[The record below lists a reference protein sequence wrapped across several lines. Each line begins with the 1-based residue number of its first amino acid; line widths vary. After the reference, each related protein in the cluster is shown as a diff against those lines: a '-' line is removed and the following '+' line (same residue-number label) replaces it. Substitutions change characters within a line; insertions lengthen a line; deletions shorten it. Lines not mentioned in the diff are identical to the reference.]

1 MLLFLSISK
10 TTKLSK
16 RTLANPARR
25 PRDFS
30 QSQELSI
37 TKFAKLSKHTYGQ
50 PCTVPRSLLECSSDK
65 MDSNPAKRR
74 KLEHQPPH
82 QDQSSATGAADALD
96 AAAIAGT
103 SRPSAFVLQTQE
115 LLREV
120 RINYDKSFSGAD
132 DLLRQIKTTIEDIHP
147 QGPTPVSHLPS
158 SMVVQV
164 SLISDMLHF
173 FVAQIHQATAALE
186 RKHGIVVPFPDPKPP
201 KDCPYKV
208 SFSKPSQVNIV
219 GSYVAK
225 TMVKSQSPRV
235 IDMIIEMPKDM
246 FQDKDYLNL
255 RYFYKRAYYLA
266 VLSAALQSD
275 YSSRGSLAYDY
286 ANGNCLLPVL
296 ILSPEPTSKGVDA
309 DLKKPHKAY
318 QIRII
323 PCAPEGLFPA
333 NKLSP
338 TSCCIRSVS
347 ENQDSTATQM
357 PTPFYN
363 STLKAESCYIP
374 YLKVIR
380 QAEKTCP
387 AFRDACMLG
396 RVWLQ
401 QRGMAASISKGGFG
415 HFEWALLTALLL
427 QGGGRKGMAAL
438 SPSLSS
444 TQIFKALIQYLA
456 AADFTKKPIIFGAH
470 KHGVQSA
477 KETGPVIFDTL
488 RQLNVAYKMSTWSA
502 SLLQQHARWTQTC
515 MADQQADQFN
525 PTFIIK
531 ANSPLQCFDLLVQI
545 DQMADASME
554 EYRGPS
560 WGYCDKIARILKR
573 ALGDRVQLIHLDPD
587 GNLDNAIGNL
597 KSLPPSDRS
606 AISVGV
612 IFHAANMARQV
623 DHGPTVEEK
632 EAAKAFR
639 QFWGAKSELRRFK
652 DGSILESLIWTQ
664 TSPLA
669 LCEEIIR
676 YILKLHLHLDD
687 EHLQFHGKAFS
698 AMGPIKSSDS
708 LSFQAARQAFSTFEQ
723 DLRDLSDLPLQVRS
737 VAATAPELRCASVR
751 PPNFEG
757 AKGPGQAM
765 DTAIYFEASGKWPE
779 NLAAI
784 QRTKIAF
791 LLKIGEALSASK
803 PSTVCQ
809 VGLEEAQTEVEN
821 LAFLDVT
828 YEEGAI
834 FRLRIHSDLEQSL
847 LERRAK
853 DKTLDQRVR
862 TEGAQLLAHFR
873 RLYTTLPLHTQTIA
887 TYCGRFPALSPTIR
901 LVKRWFDA
909 HKLSY
914 HFLEEM
920 IELLALRVFLEP
932 YPWQAPSSAMTG
944 FLRVLQFLA
953 RWDWR
958 VEPLVLDTS
967 EELAGSERSA
977 IETRLEAWR
986 KIDPSMSHTTLFVA
1000 TNHDPSGTAYTIHG
1014 GRPYPSKVVAT
1025 RLTILARSACKWVKD
1040 NGVTLE
1046 PKTLFQPSLKDY
1058 DILIH
1063 LKSKMLKAVSRGDIP
1078 GKQSHFKNLDARTG
1092 KAPEPIVQQ
1101 PHRIL
1106 LEQFEH
1112 LFSGPLLLFH
1122 GAPDDATIG
1131 GIWNPQ
1137 IQNRTFRVNLPCS
1150 FRPVGQDQDNE
1161 GEELVE
1167 VNREGIVAEI
1177 ARIGGDC
1184 IERIESTK
1192 RL

>member
-1 MLLFLSISK
+1 
-10 TTKLSK
+10 
-16 RTLANPARR
+16 
-25 PRDFS
+25 
-30 QSQELSI
+30 
-37 TKFAKLSKHTYGQ
+37 
-50 PCTVPRSLLECSSDK
+50 

-74 KLEHQPPH
+74 KLEHQPPC
-82 QDQSSATGAADALD
+82 QDESSTGVVDALD
-96 AAAIAGT
+96 AAATAGT

-120 RINYDKSFSGAD
+120 RINYEKTFAGAD
-132 DLLRQIKTTIEDIHP
+132 DLLRQIKSTIEAIHP
-147 QGPTPVSHLPS
+147 QSPTP
-158 SMVVQV
+158 
-164 SLISDMLHF
+164 IN
-173 FVAQIHQATAALE
+173 QATSALE
-186 RKHGIVVPFPDPKPP
+186 KKHGLVVPFPDPKPP
-201 KDCPYKV
+201 KDSPYKV
-208 SFSKPSQVNIV
+208 SFSKPSQINIV
-219 GSYVAK
+219 GSYVSR
-225 TMVKSQSPRV
+225 TMVKSQSHRV
-235 IDMIIEMPKDM
+235 IDMIIEMPKDL
-246 FQDKDYLNL
+246 FQDKDYMNL

-266 VLSAALQSD
+266 VLSAALQSE
-275 YSSRGSLAYDY
+275 YSSGGTLVYDY
-286 ANGNCLLPVL
+286 MNESRLLPVL
-296 ILSPEPTSKGVDA
+296 VFSPQPASRDVDA
-309 DLKKPHKAY
+309 NAKKPHRAY

-338 TSCCIRSVS
+338 TSCCIRSGTEDQSAAV
-347 ENQDSTATQM
+347 TQI
-357 PTPFYN
+357 PTLFYN

-387 AFRDACMLG
+387 AFREACMLG

-401 QRGMAASISKGGFG
+401 QRGLAASISKGGFG
-415 HFEWALLTALLL
+415 HFEWAFLTALLL

-456 AADFTKKPIIFGAH
+456 AADLTKKPLIFGSH
-470 KHGVQSA
+470 KYGVQAA

-502 SLLQQHARWTQTC
+502 SLLQQHAKWTHNC
-515 MADQQADQFN
+515 LADQEADQFN

-531 ANSPLQCFDLLVQI
+531 ADSPQQCFDLLVRV
-545 DQMADASME
+545 DQVAGAHMQE
-554 EYRGPS
+554 HRGPS
-560 WGYCDKIARILKR
+560 WEYCDKVARILYR
-573 ALGDRVQLIHLDPD
+573 ALGDRVKLIHLEPLS
-587 GNLDNAIGNL
+587 NLDTATEDL
-597 KSLPPSDRS
+597 KSLPHTDHS
-606 AISVGV
+606 AILVGI
-612 IFHAANMARQV
+612 IFDAANMARQV

-639 QFWGAKSELRRFK
+639 QFWGDKSELRRFK

-669 LCEEIIR
+669 LCEEITR
-676 YILKLHLHLDD
+676 YILKQHLRLDD
-687 EHLQFHGKAFS
+687 EHLQFHGKGFS
-698 AMGPIKSSDS
+698 AVVPIKSSDS
-708 LSFQAARQAFSTFEQ
+708 SSFQACRRAFSVFEQ
-723 DLRDLSDLPLQVRS
+723 DLRDLTDLPLQIRS
-737 VAATAPELRCASVR
+737 VTATAPELRYASVR
-751 PPNFEG
+751 PPTFDLV
-757 AKGPGQAM
+757 KRPGQAM

-791 LLKIGEALSASK
+791 LLKIGESLSASK

-809 VGLEEAQTEVEN
+809 VGLEEAEAETEN

-847 LERRAK
+847 LERRTK
-853 DKTLDQRVR
+853 DKTMDQRVR
-862 TEGAQLLAHFR
+862 TEGAQLLAYFK
-873 RLYTTLPLHTQTIA
+873 RLYTILPLHTQTIA

-901 LVKRWFDA
+901 LVKRWFDS

-920 IELLALRVFLEP
+920 LELLALRVFLEP
-932 YPWQAPSSAMTG
+932 YPWQAPSSATTG
-944 FLRVLQFLA
+944 FLRTLQFLA

-958 VEPLVLDTS
+958 VEPLILDTS
-967 EELAGSERSA
+967 EELVGSERSA

-1000 TNHDPSGTAYTIHG
+1000 TTHDTSGTAYSIHR

-1025 RLTILARSACKWVKD
+1025 RMTTLARSACKWVKD

-1046 PKTLFQPSLKDY
+1046 PKTLFQPSLKNY

-1063 LKSKMLKAVSRGDIP
+1063 LKSGTLKAVSQGNAT
-1078 GKQSHFKNLDARTG
+1078 GKQSHFKNLDGRTG
-1092 KAPEPIVQQ
+1092 KTPEPVVQRG
-1101 PHRIL
+1101 PRML
-1106 LEQFEH
+1106 LQQFEN
-1112 LFSGPLLLFH
+1112 LLSGPLLLFH
-1122 GAPDDATIG
+1122 GAPDDMTIG

-1137 IQNRTFRVNLPCS
+1137 IQRRTFRVNLPCS
-1150 FRPVGQDQDNE
+1150 FRPVDQDLDNE
-1161 GEELVE
+1161 SEEVVE
-1167 VNREGIVAEI
+1167 VNREGIIAEL

-1184 IERIESTK
+1184 IERIEVTK
-1192 RL
+1192 PV